1 MTKKYIITQL
11 PVKYEIVSV
20 DELFTVRNTY
30 LKDYCKSG
38 RSLVV
43 VDKKVNDLYPNIEQW
58 FNYNGIEAKF
68 VIIDGV
74 EEKKNLGSLYEILFQ
89 MEQFGI
95 SRNAEPV
102 LAIGGGV
109 IQDLVGMACSMYR
122 RGVPYVRIP
131 TTLIGIVDVSVAAKT
146 GINFENR
153 RNRLGSYYPPIA
165 SILDKSFLKTLD
177 PIEISS
183 GMGEILKMGVIKD
196 DSLMDCLIVAGEY
209 LCQTKLQL
217 SENNDIASLVINL
230 AIDGMID
237 ELENNLWE
245 KNLKRCVDFGHS
257 FSPIIEMRS
266 LSTDKPLTHGQAV
279 TLDIILSCCIAS
291 NRGLMS
297 AEDRDCVVRT
307 AKSLGLETWHESF
320 ANPELLLEALQDTT
334 KHRGGDQ
341 NLPMPTQLGQHTF
354 INDLT
359 YEEICKA
366 VKTFN
371 EIDEQKI

>member
-1 MTKKYIITQL
+1 MKKYIITQL
-11 PVKYEIVSV
+11 PVQYEIISV
-20 DELFTVRNTY
+20 EEIFSVRNVL
-30 LKDYCKSG
+30 LKDYCRSG

-43 VDKKVNDLYPNIEQW
+43 VDKKVNDLYSNIEQW
-58 FNYNGIEAKF
+58 FNYNGIETKF

-74 EEKKNLGSLYEILFQ
+74 EEKKNLGSLYEILYE

-95 SRNAEPV
+95 SRNSEPV
-102 LAIGGGV
+102 IAIGGGV

-165 SILDKSFLKTLD
+165 ALLDRTFLKTLA

-183 GMGEILKMGVIKD
+183 GMGEILKMAVIKD
-196 DSLMDCLIVAGEY
+196 AELMDILIITGED
-209 LCQTKLQL
+209 LCQQKLQGSFL
-217 SENNDIASLVINL
+217 SPKVIDL
-230 AIDGMID
+230 AIKGMIE

-266 LSTDKPLTHGQAV
+266 LNTDKPLTHGQAV
-279 TLDIILSCCIAS
+279 TLDIIFSCCIAY
-291 NRGLMS
+291 NRDLMS
-297 AEDRDCVVRT
+297 GENLQCVIRT

-320 ANPELLLEALQDTT
+320 TNVDLLLEALQDTI
-334 KHRGGDQ
+334 KHRGGNQ
-341 NLPMPTQLGQHTF
+341 NLPVPTQLGEHVF

-366 VKTFN
+366 VNFFN
-371 EIDEQKI
+371 EINERKSGNN